1 MYFELEAGSKDVVP
15 LSVCEVALGDLV
27 READPA
33 AASSCARAGR
43 RHQRL
48 SSCTGL
54 MLNDGVGVAIVSA
67 LSVLPLVLCPHP
79 GSARQAAPHPVLLLQ
94 PFYRPGSTGQTFQT
108 RAQAAAIFRQIPL
121 KFLRILVFRPFWSG
135 LQTVDP
141 WKAHRAGHAIF
152 ISTPG

>member
-67 LSVLPLVLCPHP
+67 LSVLPLVLCPRP
-79 GSARQAAPHPVLLLQ
+79 GSARQAAPCTPSTDLETLLQ
-94 PFYRPGSTGQTFQT
+94 GRPSDLSTGRGDFSTNSLK
-108 RAQAAAIFRQIPL
+108 IP
-121 KFLRILVFRPFWSG
+121 
-135 LQTVDP
+135 
-141 WKAHRAGHAIF
+141 
-152 ISTPG
+152 

>member
-27 READPA
+27 READP
-33 AASSCARAGR
+33 ASSCARAGR

-94 PFYRPGSTGQTFQT
+94 TSFYRPALLQGRPSDQSTGRGDFSTNSLK
-108 RAQAAAIFRQIPL
+108 IP
-121 KFLRILVFRPFWSG
+121 
-135 LQTVDP
+135 
-141 WKAHRAGHAIF
+141 
-152 ISTPG
+152 

>member
-15 LSVCEVALGDLV
+15 LSVCEVALGDLE

-33 AASSCARAGR
+33 AAAHASSCARAGR
-43 RHQRL
+43 RYQRL

-79 GSARQAAPHPVLLLQ
+79 GSARQAAPHPALLLQ
-94 PFYRPGSTGQTFQT
+94 AFYRPFYCSTGQTFQT
-108 RAQAAAIFRQIPL
+108 RLSDQSTGRGDFSTNSLKIP
-121 KFLRILVFRPFWSG
+121 
-135 LQTVDP
+135 
-141 WKAHRAGHAIF
+141 
-152 ISTPG
+152 

>member
-27 READPA
+27 READP
-33 AASSCARAGR
+33 ASSCARAGR

-79 GSARQAAPHPVLLLQ
+79 GSARQAAPHPGLLLQ
-94 PFYRPGSTGQTFQT
+94 TLVQGRPSDLSTGRGDFSTNSLK
-108 RAQAAAIFRQIPL
+108 IP
-121 KFLRILVFRPFWSG
+121 
-135 LQTVDP
+135 
-141 WKAHRAGHAIF
+141 
-152 ISTPG
+152 